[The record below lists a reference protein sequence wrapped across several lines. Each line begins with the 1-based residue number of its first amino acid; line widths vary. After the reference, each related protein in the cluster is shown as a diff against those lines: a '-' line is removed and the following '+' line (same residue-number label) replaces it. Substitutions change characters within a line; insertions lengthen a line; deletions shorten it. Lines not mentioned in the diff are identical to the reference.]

1 MMKTVKSKKFKDYER
16 KMSAEQA
23 NNMVRMND
31 HYYIVESEVKK
42 PKVKRETNKD
52 PEEGN

>member
-1 MMKTVKSKKFKDYER
+1 MKTVKSKKFKDYER

-31 HYYIVESEVKK
+31 HYYIVESGTTK
-42 PKVKRETNKD
+42 PKSKRETKTD
-52 PEEGN
+52 PEMGN